1 MKIETDMLRVGEPLS
16 FNVYSEDGELLLR
29 QGVVIYNQSQI
40 DVMVERGTYT
50 TDLEQSGVSEQ
61 IESLVYRVDIAFNNF
76 ILNGWNLVQETQ
88 AIALELIHH
97 LNQSPDAMIGITHLR
112 SDLKYSVIRPI
123 QNTIFSVLMAQ
134 RLQWKED
141 RILSLACAALT
152 ENIGLYPLQ
161 DDLCKQSGGLLE
173 WQQEM
178 VRLHPKQSAK
188 MLITMGVKD
197 RIWLNTIGFHHEK
210 MDGSGY
216 LNGLQGSKIP
226 SEARILSIADRYG
239 AMISYR
245 GTRKPGTPKTIMR
258 AFISS
263 KRGEYDHEFSQHLI
277 AEIGVY
283 PPGATVTLDNGEIA
297 IVIKRQSDRTHPLIY
312 AVADRDGNRFDPPQP
327 RDTRISA
334 YQIKEV
340 VFLEWVRDLNIDL
353 LWGDPNQGGERP
365 SVLFELEEGSGTQAH
380 QDEETTLF

>member
-1 MKIETDMLRVGEPLS
+1 
-16 FNVYSEDGELLLR
+16 
-29 QGVVIYNQSQI
+29 VVYNQSQI
-40 DVMVERGTYT
+40 DVMVERGTCT
-50 TDLEQSGVSEQ
+50 TNLERSGVSEQ

-76 ILNGWNLVQETQ
+76 ILNGWNLMQETQ

-97 LNQSPDAMIGITHLR
+97 LNQDPDAMIGIAHLR

-123 QNTIFSVLMAQ
+123 QNAIFSVLIAQ
-134 RLQWKED
+134 RLQWKEE
-141 RILSLACAALT
+141 RIVSLACAALT

-161 DDLCKQSGGLLE
+161 DDLCKQSAGLLE

-210 MDGSGY
+210 VDGSGY
-216 LNGLQGSKIP
+216 LNGLQGGKIP

-245 GTRKPGTPKTIMR
+245 GARKPGTPKKIMR
-258 AFISS
+258 AFITS
-263 KRGEYDHEFSQHLI
+263 EHEAYDHELSRHLI

-283 PPGATVTLDNGEIA
+283 PPGATVTLDNGEVA

-312 AVADRDGNRFDPPQP
+312 AVADPDGERFDSPQP
-327 RDTRISA
+327 RDTRIPA
-334 YQIKEV
+334 YRIKEV
-340 VFLEWVRDLNIDL
+340 VFLEWIRELNVDL
-353 LWGDPNQGGERP
+353 LWGSADEQDSNRP
-365 SVLFELEEGSGTQAH
+365 SVLFDLNDGSGTQAH
-380 QDEETTLF
+380 QDEEATLF